1 MKVKAAVAYEEQRQ
15 LAIEDLELS
24 GPGPDDILVRMV
36 GCGLCHT
43 DVKARD
49 GQLPVPKP
57 VVLGHEGA
65 GVVERVGARVT
76 KVKPGNHVVL
86 SYDSCGVCQPCQRGD
101 LPYCDK
107 SAPLNFLDARAGE
120 TGSFSRIAPIDKPS
134 ATGEPQSRAQDRSI
148 EQGQNSI
155 HGHFFGQSSFATF
168 AISRSSNT
176 VPVPQNAPL
185 EILGV
190 LGCGVQT
197 GAGAI
202 MNALRPNAGS
212 SIAIFG
218 AGPVGLSAVLA
229 AVLCGCTQIIAV
241 DVVPARLEMAK
252 QLGATHAVLAEPN
265 TKVSDEIH
273 KTVPDGVDFAFD
285 TTARADSYLQAIA
298 SLARKGHFGFVAAPV
313 GNPELNIDMS
323 LVMNRGL
330 TIRGIVQGDSTP
342 EIFIPQLIDL
352 YIAGRFPFDK
362 FLTKYPFAQINQAI
376 DDQSTGKVIKPV
388 FVFPV

>member
-1 MKVKAAVAYEEQRQ
+1 MKVKAAVAYEGQRD
-15 LAIEDLELS
+15 LAMEDLELS
-24 GPGPDDILVRMV
+24 GPGPDDILVGMV

-65 GVVERVGARVT
+65 GIVERVGERVT
-76 KVKPGNHVVL
+76 KVKPGDHVVL
-86 SYDSCGVCQPCQRGD
+86 SYDSCGTCQPCQRGD
-101 LPYCDK
+101 FPYCEK

-120 TGSFSRIAPIDKPS
+120 TGSFSRIAPSDRHSASS
-134 ATGEPQSRAQDRSI
+134 ATQNRTT
-148 EQGQNSI
+148 GQTQNQI
-155 HGHFFGQSSFATF
+155 HGHFFGQSSFSTF
-168 AISRSSNT
+168 AISRARNT
-176 VPVPQNAPL
+176 VLVPKDAPL

-202 MNALRPNAGS
+202 MNALRPKAGS
-212 SIAIFG
+212 TIAIFG
-218 AGPVGLSAVLA
+218 AGTVGLSAVLA
-229 AVLCGCTQIIAV
+229 AGLCGCGPIIAV

-252 QLGATHAVLAEPN
+252 QLGATHAVLAEPHA
-265 TKVSDEIH
+265 KASDEIH
-273 KTVPDGVDFAFD
+273 KIVPGGVDFSFD

-313 GNPELNIDMS
+313 GNPELNINMS

-342 EIFIPQLIDL
+342 DIFIPRLIDL
-352 YIAGRFPFDK
+352 YLAGRFPFDK
-362 FLTKYPFAQINQAI
+362 FITKYPFAQINQAI
-376 DDQSTGKVIKPV
+376 DDQASGKVIKPV
-388 FVFPV
+388 FVFFA

>member
-1 MKVKAAVAYEEQRQ
+1 MKVKAAVAYEGQRQ

-65 GVVERVGARVT
+65 GVVERVGERVT
-76 KVKPGNHVVL
+76 KVKPGDHVVL
-86 SYDSCGVCQPCQRGD
+86 SYDSCGVCRPCQRGD

-120 TGSFSRIAPIDKPS
+120 TGSFSRIEPSDKHGAS
-134 ATGEPQSRAQDRSI
+134 SEIQNRTSDQTQSQ
-148 EQGQNSI
+148 I

-168 AISRSSNT
+168 AISRSRNT
-176 VPVPQNAPL
+176 VLIPKDVPL

-202 MNALRPNAGS
+202 LNALRPKAGNT
-212 SIAIFG
+212 IAIFG

-229 AVLCGCTQIIAV
+229 AALSGCAQIVAV
-241 DVVPARLEMAK
+241 DVIPARLEMAK
-252 QLGATHAVLAEPN
+252 HLGATQAVLAEPN
-265 TKVSDEIH
+265 SKVSDEIH
-273 KTVPDGVDFAFD
+273 KIVPSGVDFAFD
-285 TTARADSYLQAIA
+285 TTALAHSYLQALA
-298 SLARKGHFGFVAAPV
+298 SLARKGRFGFVAAPV
-313 GNPELNIDMS
+313 GNPELNINMS

-342 EIFIPQLIDL
+342 DIFIPHLIDL
-352 YIAGRFPFDK
+352 YLAGRFPFDK
-362 FLTKYPFAQINQAI
+362 FLTNYPFAQINQAI
-376 DDQSTGKVIKPV
+376 DDQATGKVIKPV
-388 FVFPV
+388 FVFPA